1 MRLPALG
8 PRRLLVLGLV
18 AAPALG
24 CSGSAPGSP
33 EPPGGGAGGGV
44 SNTAGMAP
52 GGSGSGI
59 AGTNA
64 ATAGGSGT
72 GGSTVGGSSA
82 EGGSTSTGGTPV
94 GGSSTGSG
102 GSNSAGTG
110 SSGGGSGGSAGSTGS
125 VPIDPALRQKCTGTN
140 PIVCHLD
147 APDGNWDVTVDL
159 GSDTSAGNSRVAAET
174 RHYFGDAR
182 ATTVGAHELINFT
195 ANVRMEK
202 HDGGQSAPS
211 NILDLVID
219 GSAPQLRGI
228 GIRSAPKA
236 ATIFVAGD
244 STLCDWVGTN
254 TSAVNDDETGWAQA
268 LAQYFSPGV
277 AVANYADSGE
287 TAGGFYSK
295 FFTQAK
301 AALKAGDYVFVQFG
315 HNDQKDANA
324 VASYKTNLMKYVQ
337 DARDKQATPVLFTP
351 VSRSSGSDADPGFG
365 GLDQQVRDLAAA
377 ENVAYIDLTVLS
389 RNYYKTVPSK
399 AALFAD
405 SGTHLSSVGANA
417 VAGLVATAIKGGN
430 LPLKSFVVVK

>member
-1 MRLPALG
+1 MRLLAPGLRAF
-8 PRRLLVLGLV
+8 LVLGL
-18 AAPALG
+18 AASAALG
-24 CSGSAPGSP
+24 CSDSEPDSPLNPTAGVAGSASSAAGTTSGGSP
-33 EPPGGGAGGGV
+33 TA
-44 SNTAGMAP
+44 TAGSSGTATATAGATATGGNAD
-52 GGSGSGI
+52 GGSDAQAGSPPM
-59 AGTNA
+59 AGT
-64 ATAGGSGT
+64 ATAGGSG
-72 GGSTVGGSSA
+72 G
-82 EGGSTSTGGTPV
+82 
-94 GGSSTGSG
+94 
-102 GSNSAGTG
+102 NS
-110 SSGGGSGGSAGSTGS
+110 SAGSGAGGVSPGGAGNSS
-125 VPIDPALRQKCTGTN
+125 VPLDPALRQKCTGTN
-140 PIVCHLD
+140 PILCHLD
-147 APDGNWDVTVDL
+147 AADGNWDVTVDL
-159 GSDTSAGNSRVAAET
+159 GSDTAAGNSRVAAET

-182 ATTVGAHELINFT
+182 ATAGGAHELLSFT

-228 GIRSAPKA
+228 GLRAAPQSI
-236 ATIFVAGD
+236 TIFVAGD

-268 LAQYFSPGV
+268 LAQYFAQGV
-277 AVANYADSGE
+277 AIANYADSGE

-295 FFTQAK
+295 FFAPAK

-315 HNDQKDANA
+315 HNDQKDSAA

-351 VSRSSGSDADPGFG
+351 VSRSSGSDANPGFA
-365 GLDQQVRDLAAA
+365 GLDDQVRELAAA
-377 ENVAYIDLTVLS
+377 EKVAIIDLTVLS

-405 SGTHLSSVGANA
+405 SGTHLSSLGANG
-417 VAGLVATAIKGGN
+417 VAGLVATAIKGGD

>member
-1 MRLPALG
+1 MAG
-8 PRRLLVLGLV
+8 NATNTAG
-18 AAPALG
+18 AATG
-24 CSGSAPGSP
+24 GSPSPTAGTASVMAGAPGVGGNATGGAPPAAGGSP
-33 EPPGGGAGGGV
+33 PSTAGEATGGVGGGAGN
-44 SNTAGMAP
+44 SA
-52 GGSGSGI
+52 GSGSL
-59 AGTNA
+59 
-64 ATAGGSGT
+64 
-72 GGSTVGGSSA
+72 
-82 EGGSTSTGGTPV
+82 
-94 GGSSTGSG
+94 
-102 GSNSAGTG
+102 
-110 SSGGGSGGSAGSTGS
+110 GGGGGDSAGS
-125 VPIDPALRQKCTGTN
+125 VPIDPALRQKCTGTS
-140 PIVCHLD
+140 PIVCQLP

-159 GSDTSAGNSRVAAET
+159 GSDTAAGNSRLAAET

-182 ATTVGAHELINFT
+182 ATAVGAHELVSFT

-228 GIRSAPKA
+228 GIRSAPQSI
-236 ATIFVAGD
+236 TIFVAGD

-268 LAQYFSPGV
+268 LPQYFAQGV

-315 HNDQKDANA
+315 HNDQKDASA

-351 VSRSSGSDADPGFG
+351 VSRSSGSDADPGFA
-365 GLDQQVRDLAAA
+365 GLDQQVRDLAAT

-405 SGTHLSSVGANA
+405 SGTHLSSLGANA

>member
-1 MRLPALG
+1 MRLLAPGLRAF
-8 PRRLLVLGLV
+8 LVLGL
-18 AAPALG
+18 AASAALG
-24 CSGSAPGSP
+24 CSDSEPDSPRDPTARAAGSAASAAGTTSGGSP
-33 EPPGGGAGGGV
+33 I
-44 SNTAGMAP
+44 GMA
-52 GGSGSGI
+52 GN
-59 AGTNA
+59 AGT
-64 ATAGGSGT
+64 ATAGATAT
-72 GGSTVGGSSA
+72 GGNANGGSEA
-82 EGGSTSTGGTPV
+82 QGGSPPTAGSTT
-94 GGSSTGSG
+94 TAGSG
-102 GSNSAGTG
+102 GSSSAGT
-110 SSGGGSGGSAGSTGS
+110 SSAGVSHGGAGNGS
-125 VPIDPALRQKCTGTN
+125 LPLDPALRQKCTGTN

-147 APDGNWDVTVDL
+147 AADGNWDVTVDL
-159 GSDTSAGNSRVAAET
+159 GSDTAAGNSRVAAET

-182 ATTVGAHELINFT
+182 ATAVGAHELLSFT

-228 GIRSAPKA
+228 GLLAAPQSI
-236 ATIFVAGD
+236 TIFVAGD

-268 LAQYFSPGV
+268 LAQYFAQGV
-277 AVANYADSGE
+277 AIANYADSGE

-295 FFTQAK
+295 FFAPAK

-315 HNDQKDANA
+315 HNDQKDSAA

-351 VSRSSGSDADPGFG
+351 VSRSSASDANPGFA
-365 GLDQQVRDLAAA
+365 GLDDQVRELAAA
-377 ENVAYIDLTVLS
+377 EKIAIIDLTVLS

-405 SGTHLSSVGANA
+405 SGTHLSSLGANG
-417 VAGLVATAIKGGN
+417 VAGLVATAIKGGD